1 MTGTKL
7 PGLPPLTDRQ
17 SDCSSFMLA
26 TVTDEAITTTVTAST
41 TVVLRRQESAAPS
54 GIPSYA
60 AEFCDA
66 SLYSGICSAW
76 GITPATTTVTP
87 PTVTVTETPTATS
100 ISGVLQVKDA
110 GGASLGY
117 ITPDPNYWTPMLTL
131 DITAALGITF
141 ELLVGATQATS
152 VNFVTSDTRGT
163 YFAPVVG
170 RDSTSDDIAPGSF
183 KYAPNT
189 PNLPVCYPKRMY
201 I

>member
-1 MTGTKL
+1 
-7 PGLPPLTDRQ
+7 
-17 SDCSSFMLA
+17 MLA
-26 TVTDEAITTTVTAST
+26 TVTQATTTTVTAST

-60 AEFCDA
+60 AEFCNA
-66 SLYSGICSAW
+66 SLYSGICSSW
-76 GITPATTTVTP
+76 GITPTTTTVT

-117 ITPDPNYWTPMLTL
+117 ITPDPNYWTPMLTP